1 MANRLKLNPSAG
13 VPIYRQIMD
22 GVRDLIASSEL
33 ESGDRL
39 PSIRELASE
48 LRINPASAVKAYNE
62 LKHAGVI
69 EVDQG
74 RGTFVS
80 SRPGMVSRTRDALL
94 AADLDALLLRAEA
107 RGFSTREVM
116 AALRRR
122 TGSRKDGK
130 Q

>member
-33 ESGDRL
+33 EPGDRL
-39 PSIRELASE
+39 PSIRELASQ

-80 SRPGMVSRTRDALL
+80 SRPGVVSQTRDALL

-107 RGFSTREVM
+107 RCFSTRDVM

-130 Q
+130 